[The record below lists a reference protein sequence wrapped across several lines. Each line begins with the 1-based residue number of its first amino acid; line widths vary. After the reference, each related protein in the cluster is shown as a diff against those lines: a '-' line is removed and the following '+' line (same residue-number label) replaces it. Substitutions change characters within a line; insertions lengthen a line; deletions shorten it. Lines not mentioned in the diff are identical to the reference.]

1 MYGLRED
8 VYQSFMSGS
17 IPNTAVP
24 GLHLTMQYLF
34 LEHANQPSS
43 FPPKSHRLSLQERS
57 ANRKFRIRTIDIFH
71 VTRLKTLGG
80 ITRLLPSL
88 CVPGLHHPNGR
99 EVASRWSTTDRRDLI
114 RKTKI
119 IAFALGALGNST
131 DVDYP
136 NPWNS
141 CGDGYQT
148 TAGSSSRS
156 GSTLNAYE

>member
-1 MYGLRED
+1 MFTNPSCRDLFPTLQFPDCTLRC
-8 VYQSFMSGS
+8 STCSW
-17 IPNTAVP
+17 NTR
-24 GLHLTMQYLF
+24 T
-34 LEHANQPSS
+34 
-43 FPPKSHRLSLQERS
+43 SHRRSLQ
-57 ANRKFRIRTIDIFH
+57 NRIGCHYRRGRPIAGFGFATIDVFH

-114 RKTKI
+114 RKIKI

-131 DVDYP
+131 DVDYS